1 MDISKYKTGGV
12 FQREVCKHCVC
23 KKWIRMMRA
32 IRLCMGHSSDASAH
46 GDLRYGGTISPTTA
60 RNDPHKRNLG
70 VYLHKRN
77 ETVANC
83 CSTHL
88 RFQFTRIPIPKKED
102 VRSAMVSM
110 ETFGDNDA
118 ACGFFNCFVGRSDKV
133 R

>member
-1 MDISKYKTGGV
+1 MDISKYKIGGV
-12 FQREVCKHCVC
+12 FQREVCKHCDC

-32 IRLCMGHSSDASAH
+32 IRLCMAHSSDASAH
-46 GDLRYGGTISPTTA
+46 GDLRYGGTISPTAA

-88 RFQFTRIPIPKKED
+88 RFQLTRISIPKEIVDLLWKHKVTMMHRVD
-102 VRSAMVSM
+102 
-110 ETFGDNDA
+110 
-118 ACGFFNCFVGRSDKV
+118 FFNCFVGRSDKV